1 MNTLNVNFDY
11 SVTSNEDLN
20 GSIDFEF
27 SDGNCTKED
36 VIQAILEELNNDLG
50 EGVPEIEETDIE
62 LTDYQCDED
71 IHEDY
76 KSIDESKKN
85 IFDYAEVFCEC
96 DQEAEIVN
104 AAIDCDIQGSDIDE
118 AYNGEFSSD
127 EDFAQDMAEQ
137 LGAIE
142 KNATWPNNCIDWE
155 YAAKELMYDY
165 CESNGHY
172 FRNL

>member
-50 EGVPEIEETDIE
+50 EGVPEIEETDIV
-62 LTDYQCDED
+62 LTSLECTED
-71 IHEDY
+71 VH
-76 KSIDESKKN
+76 SKYN
-85 IFDYAEVFCEC
+85 NVDDIFEYAQTYCEC
-96 DQEAEIVN
+96 EQEAEIVN

-118 AYNGEFSSD
+118 AYNGEFD
-127 EDFAQDMAEQ
+127 DDADFVENLLTDCGD
-137 LGAIE
+137 LP
-142 KNATWPNNCIDWE
+142 KLPNYIYIDWDKT
-155 YAAKELMYDY
+155 ARDVMYDY